1 MTTVFPKVR
10 AKTAGAGLSPH
21 GKTNNMLSCEMAF
34 DAFPEGKGAQQTS
47 HWGWNHGGKYCS
59 IIINSFFFFFVTGAG
74 RLGGILLFSPQQ
86 NKYRGSFSLT
96 EAGLLSYTPVEWSA
110 FWLTG
115 TLAGWMRGRLIGCL
129 FDHTFDREL
138 CNLADWLVL
147 AKSFKKK
154 M

>member
-59 IIINSFFFFFVTGAG
+59 IIINSFFLFLSFFYYWSWQTLWYTTLFTTAKQIQWEFFFDRGWIIELHTGWLISILTDRYFG
-74 RLGGILLFSPQQ
+74 WLDERPTDRLSLWSHLWQ
-86 NKYRGSFSLT
+86 RGLQL
-96 EAGLLSYTPVEWSA
+96 G
-110 FWLTG
+110 WLARFG
-115 TLAGWMRGRLIGCL
+115 SVI
-129 FDHTFDREL
+129 
-138 CNLADWLVL
+138 
-147 AKSFKKK
+147 
-154 M
+154 